1 MRRFVYYNA
10 ASVGASL
17 LLDLYPA
24 TAAYSVRKLRTAYA
38 GACIRVRRSSDNAES
53 DIGFDINDDLD
64 TAALLSFVGAGNGFI
79 VSWYDQQGS
88 NNFSNSVSTRQPII
102 VNSGVLVLSGLS
114 NAIYMNKNVHHLTS
128 TLSSTV
134 ALPVF
139 VFAAVETISLSTNG
153 FGNLS
158 FIVNGASSGFQ
169 GRYEILA
176 GTSNYQLQRR
186 NTSGAV
192 VRSLNAWSAK
202 RTLITGQWKAAGLE
216 GRQDGT
222 DYAAVSY
229 SGTAFTTASNWQLN
243 HNTALNATALGIEAR
258 YMEVIIYHSD
268 QAANRAAIETNI
280 NTYYGIY

>member
-10 ASVGASL
+10 SSAGASL

-24 TAAYSVRKLRTAYA
+24 TAAYSVRKLRTAYT
-38 GACIRVRRSSDNAES
+38 GACMRVRRSSDNAES
-53 DIGFDINDDLD
+53 DIGFSGNDLD
-64 TAALLSFVGAGNGFI
+64 TASLLSIVGAGNGF
-79 VSWYDQQGS
+79 VVTWYDQQGS
-88 NNFSNSVSTRQPII
+88 NNMTNSVLTLQPIV
-102 VNSGVLVLSGLS
+102 VNSGVLVLSSTS
-114 NAIYMNKNVHHLTS
+114 NAMYMNKNIHHLTS
-128 TLSSTV
+128 TLSSIV

-139 VFAAVETISLSTNG
+139 VFSAVETISLSTNG
-153 FGNLS
+153 FGNVS
-158 FIVNGASSGFQ
+158 FIVTGSSGGFQ

-176 GTSNYQLQRR
+176 GASNYQLQRR
-186 NTSGAV
+186 NTSGLIN
-192 VRSLNAWSAK
+192 RTLNSWSAK

-229 SGTAFTTASNWQLN
+229 SGTPFTTASNWQLN

-280 NTYYGIY
+280 NHYYGIY